1 MQALHSLSPFPTE
14 AKKKPTRFLQLQPSI
29 MAHNDFSIYGLSY
42 AEKEERSKYK
52 KYFDKPVP
60 WLGY

>member
-1 MQALHSLSPFPTE
+1 
-14 AKKKPTRFLQLQPSI
+14 
-29 MAHNDFSIYGLSY
+29 MAHNDFSMSGLSY

-52 KYFDKPVP
+52 KYFDKRVP